1 MKLKAIE
8 TEEEYDAALQEM
20 DSLMFAEESSPEG
33 ERLIKIIEL
42 IEEYERNRLFLITI
56 EI

>member
-8 TEEEYDAALQEM
+8 TEEEYEAALQEM

-33 ERLIKIIEL
+33 EQLFKLIEL
-42 IEEYERNRLFLITI
+42 IEEYERNQPFLITI